1 MSCEQNLKEKFIS
14 ILGEDAWD
22 SNWEAVQRL
31 SPELLDASIDLLH
44 VPKKKNHLSPKLQQ
58 LIAIAV
64 DSSSTHLYLPGIQQ
78 HIKLAL
84 KAGATTREIMEV
96 IELTST
102 LGIHACN
109 VGVPLLVDI
118 MKEVGTYDCHPYAGK
133 PFDEQREALK
143 TDFTK
148 KRGYWHQTWEDFLAL
163 DPEFF
168 KAYLGFSSVPWTKN
182 VNGFQGGGAL
192 EPKVK
197 EMIYCAFDAAA
208 THLYVPGL
216 RLHMV
221 NVLKYGGTP
230 EEILGVLEIATQLSV
245 HTAHAAAPILEELIR
260 GTDEYGDTNV

>member
-1 MSCEQNLKEKFIS
+1 MSDKLSREKFIS
-14 ILGEDAWD
+14 TLGEDSWD
-22 SNWEAVQRL
+22 SNWEAIQRL
-31 SPELLDASIDLLH
+31 SPEFFNASIDLLA
-44 VPKKKNHLSPKLQQ
+44 VPKQKRHLSPKVQQ

-64 DSSSTHLYLPGIQQ
+64 DSSSTHLYLPGIRQ

-84 KAGATTREIMEV
+84 EAGATKREVMEV

-109 VGVPLLVDI
+109 VGVPLLVDV
-118 MKEVGTYDCHPYAGK
+118 MKEAGIYDNHPYAGK
-133 PFDEQREALK
+133 PLDPQREALK
-143 TDFTK
+143 VDFTK
-148 KRGYWHQTWEDFLAL
+148 KRGYWHPTWEEFLAL

-168 KAYLGFSSVPWTKN
+168 EAYLAFSSVPWEKDMDGTR
-182 VNGFQGGGAL
+182 GGL

-208 THLYVPGL
+208 THLYVKGL

-230 EEILGVLEIATQLSV
+230 EEILEVLEIATQLSV
-245 HTAHAAAPILEELIR
+245 HTAHAAAPILEELAGR
-260 GTDEYGDTNV
+260 G